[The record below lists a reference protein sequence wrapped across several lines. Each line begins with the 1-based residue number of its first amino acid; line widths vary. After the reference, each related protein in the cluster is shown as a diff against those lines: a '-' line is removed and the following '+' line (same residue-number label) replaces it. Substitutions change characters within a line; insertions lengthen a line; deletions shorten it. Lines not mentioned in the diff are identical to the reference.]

1 MPRTFAPDVLS
12 HRDALARLRDGNQR
26 FVRGDGV
33 AVRAWHPGLA
43 NGQAPIATVLGCSDS
58 RAPAEYVFDQG
69 LGDLFVIRVAG
80 NIVAPSL
87 VGSVEFATSN
97 FGTRLVVVMGH
108 TQCGAI
114 RATLQALEAEGQAES
129 KNQQSI
135 VDRIKP
141 HIADFARPSTHAGAE
156 ADFDTRYRAAVKA
169 NVLASARD
177 LRKSSPILE
186 DLVERGHIAIVGAVY
201 DLATGVVTFLE
212 P

>member
-1 MPRTFAPDVLS
+1 MPRTYAPDALS
-12 HRDALARLRDGNQR
+12 HRAALARLREGNQR
-26 FVRGDGV
+26 FVRGDGI

-43 NGQAPIATVLGCSDS
+43 EGQAPVATVLGCSDS

-87 VGSVEFATSN
+87 VGSVEFAASQ

-114 RATLQALEAEGQAES
+114 RATMQALEAEGAAES
-129 KNQQSI
+129 RNQQSI

-141 HIADFARPSTHAGAE
+141 HVAHLAAADDPSNQVARYA
-156 ADFDTRYRAAVKA
+156 AAVHA
-169 NVLASARD
+169 NVVASARE
-177 LRKSSPILE
+177 LKQSSPLLQ
-186 DLVERGHIAIVGAVY
+186 DLVERGHVAIVAAVY
-201 DLATGVVTFLE
+201 DLATGVVSFLE
-212 P
+212 D

>member
-12 HRDALARLRDGNQR
+12 HRDALARLREGNQR
-26 FVRGDGV
+26 FVRGDGI

-80 NIVAPSL
+80 NIIAPSL
-87 VGSVEFATSN
+87 VGSVEFASSN

-108 TQCGAI
+108 TRCGAI
-114 RATLQALEAEGQAES
+114 RAALQALEAEGAAAS

-141 HIADFARPSTHAGAE
+141 HIAELASSGGDFEARYE
-156 ADFDTRYRAAVKA
+156 AAVKA
-169 NVLASARD
+169 NVVASTRE
-177 LRKSSPILE
+177 LRKSSPLLE

-201 DLATGVVTFLE
+201 DLGTGVVTFLD

>member
-1 MPRTFAPDVLS
+1 MPNTFRPDALS

-26 FVRGDGV
+26 FVRGDGA

-87 VGSVEFATSN
+87 IGSVEFASSN

-114 RATLQALEAEGQAES
+114 RATLKALEAEGEAES

-141 HIADFARPSTHAGAE
+141 HIGDFARPGGSEGDWE
-156 ADFDTRYRAAVKA
+156 TRYAAAVKA
-169 NVLASARD
+169 NVLASARE
-177 LRKSSPILE
+177 LRRASPILE
-186 DLVERGHIAIVGAVY
+186 DLVERGHIAIVAAVY
-201 DLATGVVTFLE
+201 DLATGVVAFMD